1 MKKTHTMISV
11 TLLLLS
17 GCGVE
22 LHKHTSPK
30 DNTDALIQNSDNSEP
45 QQQEKTEIPPSNENS
60 TADAHKQTQQSKEKE
75 SKEPEK
81 QPEDQNQSPKPP
93 QSQSGDKKQNTSQ
106 QKDDSSDSKASS
118 QQKGLPTVAD
128 PAALQVMVNKSIA
141 LPKNYRPAD
150 LVRPNVAF
158 SFGSQKLEKGLLR
171 KSAAAA
177 LEKMFNGAK
186 KDGIVLIAASG
197 FRSYQTQAY
206 LFNREVK
213 QVGLKKAEIAVAR
226 PGTSEHQTGLTMDI
240 TSKSMNYSLGERF
253 ESTNEGKWL
262 QQHAYEYGF
271 IMRYPKRKE
280 AITKYEYE
288 PWHYRYVGIELANII
303 HAKGL
308 TLEEYFG
315 DKKGI

>member
-1 MKKTHTMISV
+1 
-11 TLLLLS
+11 
-17 GCGVE
+17 
-22 LHKHTSPK
+22 
-30 DNTDALIQNSDNSEP
+30 
-45 QQQEKTEIPPSNENS
+45 
-60 TADAHKQTQQSKEKE
+60 
-75 SKEPEK
+75 
-81 QPEDQNQSPKPP
+81 
-93 QSQSGDKKQNTSQ
+93 
-106 QKDDSSDSKASS
+106 
-118 QQKGLPTVAD
+118 
-128 PAALQVMVNKSIA
+128 MVNKSIA